1 MKLFYAA
8 LIFVLFF
15 LGCAKTPDKDYIK
28 SADENLTNGNV
39 KEAIKDLESFIEEF
53 KDSEKTPEALS
64 KLALIYQ
71 NKIAGIS
78 EKESLEKAVKLY
90 RQVYDEYPN
99 SSQAPTS
106 LFMAAFIL
114 ANELNKLHPAEMTYK
129 LFLEKFPNHEL
140 AASAKEEL
148 NNLGL
153 SPEEILQKKT
163 TPNI

>member
-1 MKLFYAA
+1 MKLFYVAV
-8 LIFVLFF
+8 ISVLF
-15 LGCAKTPDKDYIK
+15 LIGCAKSPEKDYLK
-28 SADENLTNGNV
+28 SADENLTKGNV
-39 KEAIKDLESFIEEF
+39 KEAVKDLENFINEF
-53 KDSEKTPEALS
+53 KDSVKTPEALN

-71 NKIAGIS
+71 NKIAGIP

-90 RQVYDEYPN
+90 RQVYDEYPS

-106 LFMAAFIL
+106 LFMAGFIL

-140 AASAKEEL
+140 SSSAKEEL

-153 SPEEILQKKT
+153 SPEEILKKKT